1 MFQIGE
7 DPFTLYVAGTFI
19 VDTAFFWPFAS
30 IFSYFD
36 IAGGPHVL
44 ERFPT
49 PIHFSQ
55 IMTSM
60 SHLMWIADTRSSR
73 APTTLLIKRS
83 SNG

>member
-44 ERFPT
+44 ERFLT

-55 IMTSM
+55 NMTM

-73 APTTLLIKRS
+73 APTTLLIKKS

>member
-36 IAGGPHVL
+36 IAGGPHIL
-44 ERFPT
+44 ERFLT

-55 IMTSM
+55 NMTM

-73 APTTLLIKRS
+73 APTTLLIKKS

>member
-44 ERFPT
+44 ERFLT

-55 IMTSM
+55 
-60 SHLMWIADTRSSR
+60 
-73 APTTLLIKRS
+73 
-83 SNG
+83 